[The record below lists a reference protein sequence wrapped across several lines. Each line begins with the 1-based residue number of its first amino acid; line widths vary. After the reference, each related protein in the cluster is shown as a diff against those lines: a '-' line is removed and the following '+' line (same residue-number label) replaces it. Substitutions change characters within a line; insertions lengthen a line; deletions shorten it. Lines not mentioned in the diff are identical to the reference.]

1 MKKLFLLTILLHLTF
16 IVKAQ
21 TSLSLDSCRALALTN
36 NKDLLISHEKINAAH
51 YQRKAAFTN
60 YLPNFSATGAYMRNQ
75 KEFSLLNN
83 DQKAALSGL
92 GSNLAGPIGQAAA
105 GIIATYPELAPL
117 ISSLSGSLPA
127 ALDQAGNSLVD
138 ALRTDT
144 RNVYAGAITLTQPLY
159 MGGKIRAYNKI
170 TKYAEELARQQH
182 NGGMQEVIMSTDQ
195 AYWQVIS
202 LVNKKK
208 LAEGYL
214 KLLQQLDSDVE
225 KMIAEGVA
233 TKADGLSV
241 RVKVNEAE
249 MTLTKVEDGLSLA
262 RMLLCQLCGLDLS
275 SPITL
280 ADENMENI
288 PLIPTDTHFDLSTA
302 YENRPEIRSLE
313 LATQIYKQKVNV
325 TRAEHLPSIALM
337 GNYMVTNPSVFN
349 SFENKFKGM
358 WNVGVM
364 VQLPIWHWGE
374 GIYKTKA
381 AKAEARIAQY
391 QLQDAREKIE
401 LQVNQAAFKVNEA
414 GKKLVMASK
423 NMEKAE
429 ENYKVPNL
437 EKGIA
442 VLEYLSLHTQG
453 ETLQDIKS
461 ALDISQ
467 TTAYR
472 ILNTLVRLDYLIYNE
487 DTKRYKLSRKLL
499 TLGFRSLNEH
509 NLLETVL
516 PRLRDLRDQVKE
528 TACFGVLGDR
538 KGIFIEQAQGHHTF
552 RFILSP
558 GKPFD
563 LHCSAPG
570 KAIMAYLPNTVR
582 DRYLSYME
590 FTRYN
595 ARTITTRDAYLEELE
610 KVRKLGYAM
619 DNEEELNGV
628 ICIGAPIFNYTGYP
642 CGAIWISGPK
652 DRLSK
657 EVVRVSADC
666 IRKVAQTISL
676 ELGYSKAK
684 KI

>member
-1 MKKLFLLTILLHLTF
+1 ME
-16 IVKAQ
+16 
-21 TSLSLDSCRALALTN
+21 S
-36 NKDLLISHEKINAAH
+36 
-51 YQRKAAFTN
+51 
-60 YLPNFSATGAYMRNQ
+60 
-75 KEFSLLNN
+75 
-83 DQKAALSGL
+83 
-92 GSNLAGPIGQAAA
+92 
-105 GIIATYPELAPL
+105 
-117 ISSLSGSLPA
+117 
-127 ALDQAGNSLVD
+127 
-138 ALRTDT
+138 
-144 RNVYAGAITLTQPLY
+144 
-159 MGGKIRAYNKI
+159 
-170 TKYAEELARQQH
+170 
-182 NGGMQEVIMSTDQ
+182 VI
-195 AYWQVIS
+195 
-202 LVNKKK
+202 
-208 LAEGYL
+208 
-214 KLLQQLDSDVE
+214 
-225 KMIAEGVA
+225 
-233 TKADGLSV
+233 
-241 RVKVNEAE
+241 
-249 MTLTKVEDGLSLA
+249 
-262 RMLLCQLCGLDLS
+262 
-275 SPITL
+275 P
-280 ADENMENI
+280 
-288 PLIPTDTHFDLSTA
+288 
-302 YENRPEIRSLE
+302 
-313 LATQIYKQKVNV
+313 
-325 TRAEHLPSIALM
+325 
-337 GNYMVTNPSVFN
+337 
-349 SFENKFKGM
+349 
-358 WNVGVM
+358 
-364 VQLPIWHWGE
+364 
-374 GIYKTKA
+374 
-381 AKAEARIAQY
+381 
-391 QLQDAREKIE
+391 
-401 LQVNQAAFKVNEA
+401 
-414 GKKLVMASK
+414 

-582 DRYLSYME
+582 DRYLSY
-590 FTRYN
+590 
-595 ARTITTRDAYLEELE
+595 LEELE